1 MQHEDWS
8 WSSKDICL
16 ISIIRFWNKRNHKKI
31 YRAFGLYFFK
41 SWNSQHN
48 DTCFLLLFFHFFFHF
63 LSCSFFL
70 LNLDLFRLFPNSTR
84 LETIGG
90 AKGANELGKEV
101 NSNFLFCFLDQ
112 KKICV
117 DYAKVFKIFYQ
128 GFFGRVLGDFRDNF
142 MQYALHMM

>member
-1 MQHEDWS
+1 MVCIF
-8 WSSKDICL
+8 SSLGILNTMIHVFC
-16 ISIIRFWNKRNHKKI
+16 
-31 YRAFGLYFFK
+31 
-41 SWNSQHN
+41 
-48 DTCFLLLFFHFFFHF
+48 CFFFHFFFHF

-84 LETIGG
+84 SETIGG

-128 GFFGRVLGDFRDNF
+128 GFLGGFWGISEMILCNMSYICNTNKYPFTLGFERSLKRNYF
-142 MQYALHMM
+142 KKQCS